1 MGSIKLLELIK
12 RYEISLNGLVGF
24 LRLHGYNIC
33 EDPNIK
39 VDDEAAL
46 LCEKAYSD
54 GSLYAEIS
62 EDEFDGFCTLADLLG
77 YVLHSLA
84 YCSEDLDDWVDK
96 WNQAP
101 KPEGNGYFAIKSKYL
116 IETFSFYL
124 SNYDDLF
131 ESNISEAERH
141 HCLSRLRVLA
151 LLCWNVG
158 EYELRIGDD
167 FFERASSEL
176 AELRIQWAECP
187 RITVFSEFSRKE
199 YDTYGFLCRVAEECR
214 NYILMADEQSLAQE
228 PEGDEDENAEEN
240 EAETFELTIVSIDKQ
255 CRVFTEGFDGFNVGV
270 LFPENITSDGQPVS
284 LAWIFQWMSSAF
296 QVGKTYEFEL
306 IRSKSN
312 NGIGIL
318 SYDLGVLNERT
329 VSMFDSMCSGKNYL
343 VYRDSE
349 TPNYYIVGFK
359 DYPFLGVV
367 QKSAVDVD
375 KDTDENGFMELSLLE
390 KGQNPLDLLAFVK
403 SEEKAEISETA
414 DSEALFNKF
423 FGEEEREII
432 DEKDKELVKL
442 MLERHPDMQRD
453 TCDQVTGAELFC
465 RVPEDSQLPVF
476 LKAHPGFLDG
486 RAFWI
491 NYYNQHGEDIIYLFH
506 EKVVGEPSI
515 VVEIK
520 ALDGN
525 QFYVSNSDTGNGWEA
540 RKIIKNI
547 NKRTCLKI
555 DASHIHFLS
564 RLDSIPTAYDTT
576 EVIDYLAKLTD
587 FNKRILSD
595 IEDSIEARTNASAH
609 DYKALGN
616 YLRYQIGQESAI
628 EDNDIFVSPSKISS
642 GSSGFTTGDSSLRLD
657 LTPDDLESL
666 LREDEEYPDRLHV
679 SIVNELGD
687 ELLTGYLTT
696 DGIYSY
702 LHFNAQNIDS
712 SRFYEE
718 GINLHRRASVKHL
731 KIQAGNLVNFVNG
744 ELYKDLVFDNIEPTD
759 EHKYDDIKFFN
770 PVFNLSTGDNNQA
783 SAVKKALGLKDNSIA
798 LIQGPPG
805 TGKTTIIVEIIEQ
818 LVKEG
823 KHVLVCSQAHAA
835 VDNIE
840 GRLRSR
846 HPSGMSMLNISED
859 EGFEHTS
866 YGEAAYSLFLENNMK
881 LLASIKD
888 NGADSTIVSSMIESF
903 QYPTKD
909 ITKSFREKHRH
920 IATYYSEVKDQV
932 SIPQMLSI
940 LDTLKSESDDLTDI
954 MIQNQYYC
962 EQDVIFGTCIGVG
975 TDYVMSQGGVHFDT
989 VIIDEAGKANL
1000 AETIV
1005 PMTLGRRFVLV
1016 GDHKQ
1021 LPPYI
1026 DREEIE
1032 DYSDE
1037 QINKQVSS
1045 ETDDVD
1051 YTEEELQDRCDEFMH
1066 DTITALSTS
1075 LFSDFFNHENFPD
1088 ENKVTLNYQFRM
1100 HPDIGQYISELFYEG
1115 VLRSGTG
1122 TEKQIVEIPDFP
1134 DAVTFVD
1141 TTTPPRDFTY
1151 NPSESRSTDN
1161 SFFNKMEEDII
1172 AENIIPALETAID
1185 ANPDLS
1191 VGIITPYKG
1200 QYRNL
1205 KSRLS
1210 GTKFEKDVFTIDS
1223 IQGSEFDIV
1232 VFSFVRSFSRRSNK
1246 KVGFLDDLRRL
1257 NVSLSRAKK
1266 KLILVGNLH
1275 TLQNPEA
1282 HNDFGIQGMAEPTE
1296 VFLKISRNIKRYFNL
1311 SDYDKFRD
1319 ADPEKGRIFAGCT
1332 CTKNGPH
1339 PTVTIH
1345 LDGEEL
1351 TFNLADNA
1359 LDLED
1364 DIRQLDVVFTGY
1376 SKHGKPHFDLTYFE
1390 EFAATHKENEYVT
1403 GVVHSFFK
1411 GKKGNV
1417 TPLIRIGK
1425 AEAVLACREEKHIGD
1440 TVNVRIREI
1449 NSELRRIYCVESCPM
1464 ADRMFT
1470 SPKMMQTF
1478 NAILIGKK
1486 DFPIVT
1492 MQFPD
1497 GSSGDIDF
1505 PDLSMTGLEGNSYK
1519 FVKWA
1524 NGKFSLDKCY
1534 YEAFVMNHK
1543 IRRVYSGEVVAED
1556 EMLYYVEVDGFCGT
1570 IFKPYMDNTR
1580 ALNIGQIC
1588 KIEYSSFDE
1597 KTKKVKFKLAR

>member
-1 MGSIKLLELIK
+1 MGNIRLLELVK

-24 LRLHGYNIC
+24 LRLQGYHID
-33 EDPNIK
+33 EDPNVK
-39 VDDEAAL
+39 VDDKAAL
-46 LCEKAYSD
+46 ICEKAYSD
-54 GSLYAEIS
+54 GSIYAEIS
-62 EDEFDGFCTLADLLG
+62 KDDFDVFCTLADRLG

-84 YCSEDLDDWVDK
+84 YCSDDLEDWIDK
-96 WNQAP
+96 WNQAR
-101 KPEGNGYFAIKSKYL
+101 KPEGDGYFARKSKYL
-116 IETFSFYL
+116 FDTFSFYL

-131 ESNISEAERH
+131 ESEISDEERY

-151 LLCWNVG
+151 LLCWDIG
-158 EYELRIGDD
+158 EYELGIEYPTSD
-167 FFERASSEL
+167 L
-176 AELRIQWAECP
+176 AELKSQWAECP
-187 RITVFSEFSRKE
+187 QITKYSRFSHKE
-199 YDTYGFLCRVAEECR
+199 YNTYEFLCHASSECR
-214 NYILMADEQSLAQE
+214 NFLYMPVSQSQAQDLEEEDDEY
-228 PEGDEDENAEEN
+228 
-240 EAETFELTIVSIDKQ
+240 ETVELKIISIDKQ
-255 CRVFTEGFDGFNVGV
+255 CRVFTEGFGDYQVGV

-284 LAWIFQWMSSAF
+284 FAWIFQWMNSAF
-296 QVGKTYEFEL
+296 KVGETYEFDL
-306 IRSKSN
+306 IKTKSV

-318 SYDLGVLNERT
+318 TYDLGVLNEST
-329 VSMFDSMCSGKNYL
+329 TSMFESMRSGSSYL
-343 VYRDSE
+343 VYTDSE
-349 TPNYYIVGFK
+349 TPNYFIVGFK

-367 QKSAVDVD
+367 AKNAIDID
-375 KDTDENGFMELSLLE
+375 KDINEDGFMNLSLLE

-403 SEEKAEISETA
+403 PELATDSYETQ
-414 DSEALFNKF
+414 DPEALFNNF
-423 FGEEEREII
+423 FKEEEREII
-432 DEKDKELVKL
+432 DEKDRELVKM
-442 MLERHPDMQRD
+442 MLKRHPDMQRD
-453 TCDQVTGAELFC
+453 TSDQVTGAELFC

-476 LKAHPGFLDG
+476 LKSHPGFLDG

-506 EKVVGEPSI
+506 EKVIGEPSI

-540 RKIIKNI
+540 RRIIKNI

-555 DASHIHFLS
+555 DASHIHFLG
-564 RLDSIPTAYDTT
+564 RYDSIPASYDTT

-595 IEDSIEARTNASAH
+595 IEIGIELRTNASAH
-609 DYKALGN
+609 DYKALGK
-616 YLRYQIGQESAI
+616 YLRYQIGQESAV
-628 EDNDIFVSPSKISS
+628 EDNDIFIAPSRISS
-642 GSSGFTTGDSSLRLD
+642 GSSGFTTGDSSLRLE
-657 LTPDDLESL
+657 LTPDDLDSL
-666 LREDEEYPDRLHV
+666 LLENEEFPDRLHV
-679 SIVNELGD
+679 SIVNEMGE
-687 ELLTGYLTT
+687 ELLNGYLTT

-702 LHFNAQNIDS
+702 LHFNGQNIDS
-712 SRFYEE
+712 SKFFEE
-718 GINLHRRASVKHL
+718 GIYLHRRASVKHL
-731 KIQAGNLVNFVNG
+731 KIQAGKLDNFIND
-744 ELYKDLVFDNIEPTD
+744 ELYQDLVFDNIEPTE
-759 EHKYDDIKFFN
+759 EHKYDDIQFFN
-770 PVFNLSTGDNNQA
+770 PVFNLSSGDNNQA

-846 HPSGMSMLNISED
+846 HPSGMSLLNISED
-859 EGFEHTS
+859 EGLEHTS
-866 YGEAAYSLFLENNMK
+866 YGEAAYSLFLDNNMK

-903 QYPTKD
+903 LYQTKD

-932 SIPQMLSI
+932 SIEQMLSI
-940 LDTLKSESDDLTDI
+940 LNTLKSESGDLTNI

-1005 PMTLGRRFVLV
+1005 PMTLGNRFVLV

-1026 DREEIE
+1026 DRKEIE
-1032 DYSDE
+1032 DYSVE
-1037 QINKQVSS
+1037 QIRKQVSK
-1045 ETDDVD
+1045 EADDEDSDSD
-1051 YTEEELQDRCDEFMH
+1051 YTEEELKNRCKAFTS

-1075 LFSDFFNHENFPD
+1075 LFSDFFNHENFPE

-1115 VLRSGTG
+1115 VLQSGTG
-1122 TEKQIVEIPDFP
+1122 TEKQTVEMPDFP
-1134 DAVTFVD
+1134 NAVTFVD

-1151 NPSESRSTDN
+1151 NPAESRSNDN
-1161 SFFNKMEEDII
+1161 SYFNKMEEDII
-1172 AENIIPALETAID
+1172 AENIIPALETVID

-1200 QYRNL
+1200 QCRNL
-1205 KSRLS
+1205 RDRLS
-1210 GTKFEKDVFTIDS
+1210 GTRFERDVFTIDS

-1275 TLQNPEA
+1275 TLQNPDA
-1282 HNDFGIQGMAEPTE
+1282 HDDFGIQGMAEPTD

-1319 ADPEKGRIFAGCT
+1319 ADPEKGRVFAGCI
-1332 CTKNGPH
+1332 CSKNGSH
-1339 PTVTIH
+1339 PTVSIH
-1345 LDGEEL
+1345 LDGDEL
-1351 TFNLADNA
+1351 TFNLAENA

-1364 DIRQLDVVFTGY
+1364 DVSLLDVVFTGY

-1390 EFAATHKENEYVT
+1390 EFAATHKENESVI

-1417 TPLIRIGK
+1417 MPLIRIGK
-1425 AEAVLACREEKHIGD
+1425 AEAVLICREDKHIGD
-1440 TVNVRIREI
+1440 SVNVRIREI
-1449 NSELRRIYCVESCPM
+1449 NPELRRIYCVESSPM

-1470 SPKMMQTF
+1470 SPKMMQAF
-1478 NAILIGKK
+1478 NAVLIGKK

-1524 NGKFSLDKCY
+1524 NGNFSLDKCY
-1534 YEAFVMNHK
+1534 YEAFVINHK
-1543 IRRVYSGEVVAED
+1543 IHRVYSGEVVAED
-1556 EMLYYVEVDGFCGT
+1556 ERLYYVDVDGFCGT
-1570 IFKPYMDNTR
+1570 IYKPYMDDSR
-1580 ALNIGQIC
+1580 SLAIGQLC
-1588 KIEYSSFDE
+1588 KVEYSSFDE
-1597 KTKKVKFKLAR
+1597 KTKKVKFKLA